1 MPVVFII
8 RRSRAFSKMRRND
21 DTWSSGLNS
30 EPSGGEELPVP
41 PKKAGL
47 LQVGATIFWAMLM
60 IGRKGTWEKNGAVVS
75 MPQMVVGALAGG
87 VVVVLILLA
96 LVRLAL
102 S

>member
-1 MPVVFII
+1 
-8 RRSRAFSKMRRND
+8 
-21 DTWSSGLNS
+21 
-30 EPSGGEELPVP
+30 
-41 PKKAGL
+41 
-47 LQVGATIFWAMLM
+47 
-60 IGRKGTWEKNGAVVS
+60 VVS